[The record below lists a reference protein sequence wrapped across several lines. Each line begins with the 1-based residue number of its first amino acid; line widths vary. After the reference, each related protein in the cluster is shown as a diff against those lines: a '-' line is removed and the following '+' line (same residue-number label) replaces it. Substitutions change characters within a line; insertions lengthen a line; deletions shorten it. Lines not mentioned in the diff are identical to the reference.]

1 MSRKNP
7 TNRVERREETRR
19 QLIAATVDS
28 IPTKGFAETTL
39 AKVSKLAGVSRGL
52 VNFHF
57 VSKEKLLNETLEQ
70 LEEEYAESWKKALEE
85 ADKDPV
91 SQLVALIESDF
102 HPRVCTRKKVAVWYA
117 FLGEAR
123 SRPTY
128 TTVCQSWDRR
138 FSEVMQ
144 RCCKDVAEYGGYSDI
159 DYRIVARGLGALID
173 SLWRDLMLS
182 PMDEDP
188 IAPCDASP
196 DDAVIAGA
204 LDRLARLASALV
216 PRAL

>member
-1 MSRKNP
+1 MARTLP
-7 TNRVERREETRR
+7 TTRIERRENTRR
-19 QLIAATVDS
+19 QLIAATIDS
-28 IPTKGFAETTL
+28 IATKGFAETTL

-70 LEEEYAESWKKALEE
+70 LSEEYADSWKKALQQ
-85 ADKDPV
+85 AGNDPA

-128 TTVCQSWDRR
+128 TVVCQSWDRR
-138 FSEVMQ
+138 FSDVL
-144 RCCKDVAEYGGYSDI
+144 RKCCKDLAEVGGYGNI
-159 DYRIVARGLGALID
+159 DYKIAARGLGALID

-182 PMDEDP
+182 PKEFSREGSKEICFRYLANIFPRHFDKN
-188 IAPCDASP
+188 
-196 DDAVIAGA
+196 GA
-204 LDRLARLASALV
+204 TGTGKRD
-216 PRAL
+216 

>member
-1 MSRKNP
+1 MARKKP

-28 IPTKGFAETTL
+28 IATKGFAETTL

-144 RCCKDVAEYGGYSDI
+144 RCCKDVAEYGGYTDI

-182 PMDEDP
+182 PKDFSRDNSKTICFRYLANVFP
-188 IAPCDASP
+188 RHFDKN
-196 DDAVIAGA
+196 GA
-204 LDRLARLASALV
+204 IQ
-216 PRAL
+216 PKKN